1 MTKEQMLNIAADATN
16 QSELKSS
23 DIPAIDLYV
32 DQILNLVSGKLAEG
46 SERYSSRQLTKTMIN
61 NYSKDGVITPVKGKK
76 YNREQVAQILYVYS
90 LKNTLSI
97 GEIKRLLQGAYG
109 IDGFDASDLISLY
122 DSYQEIRDLN
132 GKRAINI
139 LESDILEGLQ
149 LDPENEKDYVAT
161 ICALVSLSAQLKNI
175 AQALIDERYPEV
187 TNEDEKKEKKEKAE
201 QKAEQKAKPK
211 AEKKKKKDAEGESIE

>member
-1 MTKEQMLNIAADATN
+1 M
-16 QSELKSS
+16 S
-23 DIPAIDLYV
+23 
-32 DQILNLVSGKLAEG
+32 
-46 SERYSSRQLTKTMIN
+46 
-61 NYSKDGVITPVKGKK
+61 

-175 AQALIDERYPEV
+175 AQALIDERYPEP
-187 TNEDEKKEKKEKAE
+187 TDEDEKKEKKEKAE
-201 QKAEQKAKPK
+201 QKAEQKAKAK
-211 AEKKKKKDAEGESIE
+211 AEKKKKKDAEGESVE